1 MASLELMTRS
11 FKQSTIAP
19 LNPGFRGPVA
29 ISPDLARI
37 AYRRERLP
45 HVFDVYLQE
54 GESERLV
61 HKGALEE
68 SAIDVA
74 FSPDGRTLVLR
85 TTDDNAR
92 RRVLTI
98 ACDDG
103 GPSPLA
109 RSRRATAYAWAA
121 GALVV
126 FDSTEGTLIEVDARG
141 GESTLAKI
149 EDDGSNL
156 VRPMLTASTNGARLA
171 LTTHRMSTDNT
182 PVWVIDRPGGAKVFT
197 TVIGFEAR
205 VNPLLSRD
213 GRDLALQIVHPF
225 HRRSAIIAHYDLKGG
240 GEVAY
245 TQDRL
250 DGTDTPAW
258 SPDGRTIAFMHTAEA
273 AAAQSGPAA
282 LTLLDLESRKLTALG
297 EPGAFNGRARFVD
310 DSTLVVE
317 AHDGAH
323 AFRFDPTE
331 QA

>member
-1 MASLELMTRS
+1 MASLELTPRS
-11 FKQSTIAP
+11 FEQSTIAP
-19 LNPGFRGPVA
+19 LLPGFRGPVA

-54 GESERLV
+54 GETERVV
-61 HKGALEE
+61 HKGSLEE

-92 RRVLTI
+92 RRVLTV

-109 RSRRATAYAWAA
+109 RSRRATAYTWA
-121 GALVV
+121 GDALVV
-126 FDSTEGTLIEVDARG
+126 FDSVEGSLIEVDAKG
-141 GESTLAKI
+141 AESKLAKI

-156 VRPMLTASTNGARLA
+156 TRPILTASANGARLA
-171 LTTHRMSTDNT
+171 LSTHRMSTDNT
-182 PVWVIDRPGGAKVFT
+182 AVWVIDRPGGAKEFT
-197 TVIGFEAR
+197 SIIGFEAR
-205 VNPLLSRD
+205 VNPLLSPD

-225 HRRSAIIAHYDLKGG
+225 HRRSAFILHYDLKGG

-245 TQDRL
+245 TKEHL
-250 DGTDTPAW
+250 DGTDMPAW
-258 SPDGRTIAFMHTAEA
+258 SPDGTTIGFLQVAEA
-273 AAAQSGPAA
+273 GPTGSAA
-282 LTLLDLESRKLTALG
+282 LTLLDVASKQLTTLG
-297 EPGAFNGRARFVD
+297 APGAFNGRMRFTD

-317 AHDGAH
+317 AHDAAH
-323 AFRFDPTE
+323 VFRFDSTE
-331 QA
+331 QG